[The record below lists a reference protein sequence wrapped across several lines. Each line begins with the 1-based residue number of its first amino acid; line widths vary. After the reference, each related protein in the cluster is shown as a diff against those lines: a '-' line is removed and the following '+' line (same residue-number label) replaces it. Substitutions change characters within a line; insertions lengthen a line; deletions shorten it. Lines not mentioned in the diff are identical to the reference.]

1 MPTQAADLQQSPRA
15 TAAAPRRAGA
25 ASAARG
31 EGLPA
36 TLMLAPFVVAFLL
49 FFLAPAIQTF
59 YLSLTESS
67 LTRTGAFVGLANYV
81 TLAQDP
87 SFWSSLVNTFYF
99 SLLTVIPLVALGL
112 LMALLV
118 HRFTRV
124 GSWLQGAF
132 FLPYVLPISVMT
144 LIADWMLQ
152 PSSGVVNYIVG
163 GQRAWLADVDWAM
176 PAVALGT
183 IWWTVGFNMLMLL
196 AGLRNIPTE
205 LYEAAA
211 LDGARG
217 FTLFR
222 AITWPSLRPVI
233 GTALLLQLIASLKVF
248 GQTYILTVGGP
259 FNTTR
264 VTLHYMYE
272 TAFTYSDA
280 GYAAAIAMAFVF
292 VVIALSLLH
301 AGLVRTLA
309 RRTV

>member
-1 MPTQAADLQQSPRA
+1 MPTQAADLQQTPGA
-15 TAAAPRRAGA
+15 TAAARRHAGA

-36 TLMLAPFVVAFLL
+36 TLMLAPFVVVFLL

-87 SFWSSLVNTFYF
+87 SFWSSLINTFYF

-309 RRTV
+309 RRTT